1 MNNDVDDQSVRT
13 VCMVWYAYGNLF
25 YKAVIILYESDSSV
39 AFTWSFSLAQQVN
52 KRWMSK
58 KVMVQNNTS
67 ITLFIPIS
75 IWYIWETKLQ
85 LFSPIV

>member
-39 AFTWSFSLAQQVN
+39 AFT
-52 KRWMSK
+52 
-58 KVMVQNNTS
+58 
-67 ITLFIPIS
+67 
-75 IWYIWETKLQ
+75 
-85 LFSPIV
+85 